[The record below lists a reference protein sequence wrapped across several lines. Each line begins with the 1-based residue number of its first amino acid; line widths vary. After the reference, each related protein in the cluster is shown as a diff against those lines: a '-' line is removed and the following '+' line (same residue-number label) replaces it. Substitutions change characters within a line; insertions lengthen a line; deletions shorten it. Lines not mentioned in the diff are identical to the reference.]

1 MLFSRGEFY
10 IFKFSSNHEA
20 TLFCSTVQLRLS
32 GEDCY
37 TNSDEN
43 EMKTET
49 KRKSEVAQPNSWLS
63 IRGMNFKMI
72 SSFSL

>member
-1 MLFSRGEFY
+1 MLFSRGEIY
-10 IFKFSSNHEA
+10 IFQFSSSYEA

-49 KRKSEVAQPNSWLS
+49 KRKSEVANSWLS